1 MIMRDVTMDDV
12 NACIREYGLLGW
24 STSDLRQLVREASPH
39 KGLTHQIRQ
48 AAARHVLVTK
58 LGGGADADAAHTAN
72 EVNATALGEYT
83 RLHMELAEMLSSGR
97 ICIALMKDDHHR
109 LLDALERINR
119 ARRANGLNEVPLDSD
134 EP

>member
-1 MIMRDVTMDDV
+1 MRDVTMDDV

-24 STSDLRQLVREASPH
+24 STSDLRQLVREASPQ
-39 KGLTHQIRQ
+39 KGFSHQIRQ
-48 AAARHVLVTK
+48 AAARHVLVSK
-58 LGGGADADAAHTAN
+58 LGGGTDADAAPAAN

-83 RLHMELAEMLSSGR
+83 RLHMELAEMLTSGR
-97 ICIALMKDDHHR
+97 CKALMKDDHHR

-119 ARRANGLNEVPLDSD
+119 ARRASGLNEVPLDSD

>member
-1 MIMRDVTMDDV
+1 MTDVTMDDV

-24 STSDLRQLVREASPH
+24 STSDLRQLVRETSPQ
-39 KGLTHQIRQ
+39 KGFSHQIRQ

-58 LGGGADADAAHTAN
+58 LGGSADADATPAAK

-83 RLHMELAEMLSSGR
+83 RLHMELAEMLTSGR
-97 ICIALMKDDHHR
+97 CKALLKDDHHR

-119 ARRANGLNEVPLDSD
+119 ARRASGLNEVPLDSD